1 MWHSKVFWIH
11 WGKNAL
17 KSVEKKIFWGAWP
30 DFRYWNSFEV
40 LLLQRLFYDWK
51 TTREK
56 NHSTIAIN
64 SVAFGQYTSE
74 KWRFFVPK
82 STWNIIRVVSLKYFL
97 RNIKTLTFQSSPQSN
112 HLTSIFWSSPHLT
125 LKFRISIHLT
135 YPTTKFR
142 SSFHQTDF
150 TLTFQSSLHLSKK
163 HLLKILDQDWHFK
176 IRMHQAYV
184 GFFSGLT
191 RPLSEV

>member
-1 MWHSKVFWIH
+1 MH
-11 WGKNAL
+11 WNPLRK
-17 KSVEKKIFWGAWP
+17 KSFGGAWP
-30 DFRYWNSFEV
+30 DFRYYTEIPSK
-40 LLLQRLFYDWK
+40 FYCCNVCSMIEK
-51 TTREK
+51 PREK

-125 LKFRISIHLT
+125 LKFR
-135 YPTTKFR
+135 
-142 SSFHQTDF
+142 SSFHLTDF

>member
-30 DFRYWNSFEV
+30 DFRYYTEIPSK
-40 LLLQRLFYDWK
+40 FYCCNVCSMIEK
-51 TTREK
+51 PREK

-97 RNIKTLTFQSSPQSN
+97 RNIKIQIKFDHFHIVWKSLKMS
-112 HLTSIFWSSPHLT
+112 HLNFGI
-125 LKFRISIHLT
+125 
-135 YPTTKFR
+135 
-142 SSFHQTDF
+142 FHQF
-150 TLTFQSSLHLSKK
+150 LS
-163 HLLKILDQDWHFK
+163 
-176 IRMHQAYV
+176 Y
-184 GFFSGLT
+184 
-191 RPLSEV
+191 